1 MDELVDD
8 TKTME
13 PEPTGGTQHWQL
25 GPNASFDAY
34 LLVEPGYRLVI
45 EHLGG
50 DAWYLRAVTTRGDGA
65 RVIGG

>member
-1 MDELVDD
+1 MDELMDD

-13 PEPTGGTQHWQL
+13 PEPTGETQHWQL
-25 GPNASFDAY
+25 GENSSIDAY

-50 DAWYLRAVTTRGDGA
+50 DAWYFKTVRTGTDV
-65 RVIGG
+65 

>member
-8 TKTME
+8 TKVMDS
-13 PEPTGGTQHWQL
+13 EPTETQHWQL
-25 GPNASFDAY
+25 GENSSIDAY

-50 DAWYLRAVTTRGDGA
+50 EAWHFRAVPVGTDS
-65 RVIGG
+65 